1 LHDLRQ
7 FVQLKPLALLHVH
20 GNQAKAED
28 RMSRIIT
35 AAIALPILIASILI
49 PWLQPLFVA
58 LAGAALV
65 LGLYEFYV
73 LARKKDM
80 KPDVAAGFLGGAAL
94 FVVFYFAT
102 PDPLQQRLDVQTIVL
117 VLIVLTIG
125 TLLAATLRGAAF
137 EKMIAASGT
146 TILGV
151 LYVVLLGGHLVA
163 LRTGFE
169 QTLSTHLLS
178 FFFLILMGA
187 DTGAYYVG
195 RTIGK
200 HKLAPAISPGKT
212 WEGVAGGLAAALGLA
227 TAAHFWFFKEL
238 PLNWALPLAGVMT
251 VVGIFGDLTESAL
264 KRGAG
269 AKDAAKI
276 LPGHGGALDRLDSLL
291 FNAPLIYYFAHFYFS
306 GRIT

>member
-1 LHDLRQ
+1 
-7 FVQLKPLALLHVH
+7 
-20 GNQAKAED
+20 
-28 RMSRIIT
+28 MSRILT
-35 AAIALPILIASILI
+35 AAIALPILIASILV

-58 LAGAALV
+58 IAAAALIF
-65 LGLYEFYV
+65 GLYEFYV
-73 LARKKDM
+73 LAKKKDM
-80 KPDVAAGFLGGAAL
+80 KPDVGAGFLGGAAL
-94 FVVFYFAT
+94 FVIFYFAT
-102 PDPLQQRLDVQTIVL
+102 PDPLQQRLDVQTIAL

-125 TLLAATLRGAAF
+125 TLIAAMFRGAPF
-137 EKMIAASGT
+137 DKMIAASGA

-169 QTLSTHLLS
+169 QKLSAHLLS
-178 FFFLILMGA
+178 FFFLVLMGA

-195 RTIGK
+195 RAIGK
-200 HKLAPAISPGKT
+200 RKLAPTISPGKT
-212 WEGVAGGLAAALGLA
+212 WEGVVGGLAAALALA

-238 PLNWALPLAGVMT
+238 PLKWALPLAGVMT
-251 VVGIFGDLTESAL
+251 IVGILGDLTESAL

-306 GRIT
+306 TRTP